1 MGKHGHSGMFK
12 VNLPWPLNGFSWQ
25 ATLRN
30 RADGDARDALF
41 CSGSEAARGIHGC
54 LAFASG
60 GLGILS
66 TRLCAGGHGI
76 PCVPA
81 GQAAGRRFLL
91 TDFSF
96 MIRILFGAIL
106 RCSPVFP
113 CGGRHQKGK
122 DGVFPPE
129 RGVFKP

>member
-12 VNLPWPLNGFSWQ
+12 VNLPWPLSGFSWQ
-25 ATLRN
+25 APLRN

-66 TRLCAGGHGI
+66 TRLCAGG
-76 PCVPA
+76 PWYPVRS
-81 GQAAGRRFLL
+81 GRASGRTALPVDGLFLYDPDSVRSNIALFTRFSVRG
-91 TDFSF
+91 TSSEGERRSFS
-96 MIRILFGAIL
+96 
-106 RCSPVFP
+106 P
-113 CGGRHQKGK
+113 
-122 DGVFPPE
+122 
-129 RGVFKP
+129 